1 MQSTKCL
8 GNQGSLTQASSTW
21 SSQVEMIRFSARSC
35 QMNPRG
41 APRNPGGEKK
51 KKKNSC
57 EPRNLFMDLII
68 QNKLNIGR
76 YLCLS
81 SRSFINFDMQH
92 GERWPAFSLNRIISP
107 AVSSDY
113 NHVDLKNSMTVA
125 LDFYTLFS
133 KTVYI
138 YYMLWSYCIFNTAC
152 ACK

>member
-1 MQSTKCL
+1 
-8 GNQGSLTQASSTW
+8 
-21 SSQVEMIRFSARSC
+21 MI
-35 QMNPRG
+35 PRG

-51 KKKNSC
+51 NTQ
-57 EPRNLFMDLII
+57 NLFMDLII

-92 GERWPAFSLNRIISP
+92 GERRPAFSLNWIISP

-152 ACK
+152 ACN